1 MVVITNRGE
10 EIELTHDEELY
21 YKALKRL
28 EKYANKQ
35 GRIRLFGASGSFSIR
50 INNVCSDDEFDT
62 VFGIFCDG
70 GAGGD
75 NF

>member
-1 MVVITNRGE
+1 MVVKTNRGE
-10 EIELTHDEELY
+10 EFELTYNEELY

-28 EKYANKQ
+28 EKYADKQ
-35 GRIRLFGASGSFSIR
+35 GRISLFGASGSLSLR
-50 INNVCSDDEFDT
+50 INDTWNNDEFDT

-70 GAGGD
+70 GDGSD